1 MGGMHE
7 AEPAGKKMLVRV
19 REFDVGRDLRAVE
32 ELERRCQVGLSGDQD
47 DDAAVEDKGSAQ
59 KKKTRSSKK
68 KGMSLYV
75 EQIGDPFSRVR
86 HAPDHVILVA
96 EYGEE
101 EEVVGVIK
109 ACTRMVSRG
118 KKKKHSSKQQCQF
131 VKVACLLGLRV
142 SPSHRCRRHIARAM
156 RANAMCDRQCTD
168 RHIDCFATYY
178 RRLGIAT
185 ELVRRAESWC
195 AARGAAYATM
205 ATTASNAA
213 SLSLF
218 AGRFAYAPFRRPVF
232 LGHPVH
238 RHRARVP
245 RAHRV
250 LRLPP
255 PLAAAAYAALLPPAA
270 AEFLPAD
277 LPALLAHKLTLG
289 TYLAVERGGGEDPS
303 RPPSFAM
310 LSVWDATRSLRLR
323 VGGAPALL
331 RASLAA
337 ARALDRHAPWLQVP
351 SVPDI
356 FRPFGTYLLYGVRM
370 SGPEGPALLRSLCR
384 HAHNVARK
392 NPACAVLAAD
402 LGPEDPAAAA
412 VPHWPRFSC
421 DEDVWCIKKLA
432 ANGNA
437 DGDDKEDDDWTTSP
451 PAGLL
456 FVDPREF

>member
-1 MGGMHE
+1 MGVMDE
-7 AEPAGKKMLVRV
+7 AEPMKNTMIRV
-19 REFDVGRDLRAVE
+19 REFDVARDLLAVE
-32 ELERRCQVGLSGDQD
+32 ELERLCQVGLSGDQ
-47 DDAAVEDKGSAQ
+47 GSDHDGGGAEKK
-59 KKKTRSSKK
+59 KKKTSSKNNNK
-68 KGMSLYV
+68 KRGMSLHV
-75 EQIGDPFSRVR
+75 EQIGDPFARVR

-118 KKKKHSSKQQCQF
+118 KKKHSFSSSKPQF

-142 SPSHRCRRHIARAM
+142 SPSHR
-156 RANAMCDRQCTD
+156 
-168 RHIDCFATYY
+168 
-178 RRLGIAT
+178 RLGIAT

-195 AARGAAYATM
+195 SSRGAAYATM
-205 ATTASNAA
+205 ATTSSNTA
-213 SLSLF
+213 SLALF
-218 AGRFAYAPFRRPVF
+218 AGRFAYAPFRRPAF

-255 PLAAAAYAALLPPAA
+255 PLAAAAYAALLPPSA

-277 LPALLAHKLTLG
+277 LPSLLAHKLTLG
-289 TYLAVERGGGEDPS
+289 TYLAVDRRSAGAGGGPAP
-303 RPPSFAM
+303 PPSFAL

-337 ARALDRHAPWLQVP
+337 ARALDAGAPWLRVP

-356 FRPFGTYLLYGVRM
+356 FRPFGTYLMYGLRM
-370 SGPEGPALLRSLCR
+370 GGPEGPALLRSLCR

-392 NPACAVLAAD
+392 NPACAVVAAD
-402 LGPEDPAAAA
+402 LGPEDPAAAV
-412 VPHWPRFSC
+412 VPHWPKFSC
-421 DEDVWCIKKLA
+421 DEDVWCIKKL
-432 ANGNA
+432 GNA
-437 DGDDKEDDDWTTSP
+437 AAAGDNGEDDDDDWTAAAP
-451 PAGLL
+451 HGVL

>member
-1 MGGMHE
+1 MGVMDE
-7 AEPAGKKMLVRV
+7 AEPMKKTMIRV
-19 REFDVGRDLRAVE
+19 REFDVARDLLAVE
-32 ELERRCQVGLSGDQD
+32 ELERLCQVGLSGDQGSD
-47 DDAAVEDKGSAQ
+47 PAADHGSGGGAEK
-59 KKKTRSSKK
+59 KKKTSNKNNKK
-68 KGMSLYV
+68 RGMSLHV
-75 EQIGDPFSRVR
+75 EQIGDPFARVR

-118 KKKKHSSKQQCQF
+118 KKKHSFSSSKPQF

-142 SPSHRCRRHIARAM
+142 SPSHR
-156 RANAMCDRQCTD
+156 
-168 RHIDCFATYY
+168 
-178 RRLGIAT
+178 RLGIAT
-185 ELVRRAESWC
+185 ELVGRAELWC
-195 AARGAAYATM
+195 SARGAAYATM
-205 ATTASNAA
+205 ATTSSNAA
-213 SLSLF
+213 SLALF
-218 AGRFAYAPFRRPVF
+218 AGRFSYAPFRRPAF

-245 RAHRV
+245 RRHRV

-255 PLAAAAYAALLPPAA
+255 PLAAAAYAALLPPSA

-277 LPALLAHKLTLG
+277 LPSLLAHKLTLG
-289 TYLAVERGGGEDPS
+289 TYLAIDRRSGGAGDT
-303 RPPSFAM
+303 PPSFAL

-337 ARALDRHAPWLQVP
+337 ARALDAGAPWLRVP

-356 FRPFGTYLLYGVRM
+356 FRPFGTYLMYGLRM
-370 SGPEGPALLRSLCR
+370 GGPEGPALLRSLCR

-392 NPACAVLAAD
+392 NPACAVVAAD
-402 LGPEDPAAAA
+402 LGPEDPAAAV
-412 VPHWPRFSC
+412 VPHWPKFSC
-421 DEDVWCIKKLA
+421 DEDVWCIKKL
-432 ANGNA
+432 GNA
-437 DGDDKEDDDWTTSP
+437 AACDSDDGDEDDWTTA
-451 PAGLL
+451 PAPGVL

>member
-1 MGGMHE
+1 MGVVDE
-7 AEPAGKKMLVRV
+7 AEPMKKTMIRV
-19 REFDVGRDLRAVE
+19 REFDVAGDLRAVE
-32 ELERRCQVGLSGDQD
+32 ELERLCQVGLSGDQGSD
-47 DDAAVEDKGSAQ
+47 PAADHDGGAEEKKRSGKKKQ
-59 KKKTRSSKK
+59 KKKS
-68 KGMSLYV
+68 GMSLYV
-75 EQIGDPFSRVR
+75 EQIGDPFARVR
-86 HAPDHVILVA
+86 HAPDHVMLVA
-96 EYGEE
+96 VYGEE

-118 KKKKHSSKQQCQF
+118 KKKHSFSSSKQQF

-142 SPSHRCRRHIARAM
+142 SPSH
-156 RANAMCDRQCTD
+156 
-168 RHIDCFATYY
+168 

-205 ATTASNAA
+205 ATTESNAA
-213 SLSLF
+213 SLALF

-255 PLAAAAYAALLPPAA
+255 PLAAAAYAALLPPSA

-277 LPALLAHKLTLG
+277 LPALLNHKLTLG
-289 TYLAVERGGGEDPS
+289 TYLAIERGGPEDPA
-303 RPPSFAM
+303 RPPSFAV

-323 VGGAPALL
+323 VGGAPTLL

-356 FRPFGTYLLYGVRM
+356 FRPFGTYLLYGLRM

-402 LGPEDPAAAA
+402 LGPEDPAAAV
-412 VPHWPRFSC
+412 VPHWPKFSC
-421 DEDVWCIKKLA
+421 DEDVWCIKKLGA
-432 ANGNA
+432 TADGNA
-437 DGDDKEDDDWTTSP
+437 AGDDTEDDWTTSP
-451 PAGLL
+451 PPGVL

>member
-1 MGGMHE
+1 MGVMDE
-7 AEPAGKKMLVRV
+7 AEPIKKTMIRV
-19 REFDVGRDLRAVE
+19 REFDVAGDLRAIE
-32 ELERRCQVGLSGDQD
+32 ELERLCQVGLSGDQ
-47 DDAAVEDKGSAQ
+47 AADHVAGGPEKN
-59 KKKTRSSKK
+59 KKKEKK
-68 KGMSLYV
+68 TGMSLHV
-75 EQIGDPFSRVR
+75 QQIGDPFARVR

-118 KKKKHSSKQQCQF
+118 KKKHSSKPQF

-142 SPSHRCRRHIARAM
+142 SPSH
-156 RANAMCDRQCTD
+156 
-168 RHIDCFATYY
+168 

-205 ATTASNAA
+205 ATTESNAA
-213 SLSLF
+213 SLALF
-218 AGRFAYAPFRRPVF
+218 AGRFRYAPFRRPAF

-245 RAHRV
+245 RCHRV
-250 LRLPP
+250 IRLPP
-255 PLAAAAYAALLPPAA
+255 PLAAAAYAALLPPSA

-289 TYLAVERGGGEDPS
+289 TYLAVERRRAGAGGAAGGHQA
-303 RPPSFAM
+303 PPSFAL

-337 ARALDRHAPWLQVP
+337 ARALDAGAPWLRVP

-356 FRPFGTYLLYGVRM
+356 FRPFGTYLLYGLRM
-370 SGPEGPALLRSLCR
+370 AGPEGPALLRSLCR

-392 NPACAVLAAD
+392 NPACAVVAAD
-402 LGPEDPAAAA
+402 LGADDPAAAV
-412 VPHWPRFSC
+412 VPHWPKFSC
-421 DEDVWCIKKLA
+421 DEDVWCIKKLGA
-432 ANGNA
+432 AADCNA
-437 DGDDKEDDDWTTSP
+437 AAGDEDDDWTTAP
-451 PAGLL
+451 PPGVL

>member
-1 MGGMHE
+1 MGVMDE
-7 AEPAGKKMLVRV
+7 AEARKKTMIRV
-19 REFDVGRDLRAVE
+19 REFDVERDLRAVE
-32 ELERRCQVGLSGDQD
+32 VLERRCQVGLSGDQGP
-47 DDAAVEDKGSAQ
+47 DAAVADHDGGAER
-59 KKKTRSSKK
+59 KKTRSRKK
-68 KGMSLYV
+68 KKRGMSLYV
-75 EQIGDPFSRVR
+75 EQIGDPFARVR
-86 HAPDHVILVA
+86 HAADYVMLVA

-109 ACTRMVSRG
+109 SCTRMVSRG
-118 KKKKHSSKQQCQF
+118 KKRQSFSSSKQY

-142 SPSHRCRRHIARAM
+142 SPSH
-156 RANAMCDRQCTD
+156 
-168 RHIDCFATYY
+168 

-195 AARGAAYATM
+195 AARGAVYATI

-238 RHRARVP
+238 RHRVRVP
-245 RAHRV
+245 GAHRV

-255 PLAAAAYAALLPPAA
+255 PLAAAAYAALLPSAT

-289 TYLAVERGGGEDPS
+289 TYLAIERGPDPAL
-303 RPPSFAM
+303 PLSFAL

-323 VGGAPALL
+323 LGGAPTIL

-356 FRPFGTYLLYGVRM
+356 FRPFGTYLLYGLRM
-370 SGPEGPALLRSLCR
+370 SGPEGPALLRSLCK

-402 LGPEDPAAAA
+402 LGPDDPAVAA
-412 VPHWPRFSC
+412 VPHWPKFSC
-421 DEDVWCIKKLA
+421 DEDVWCIKKLGA
-432 ANGNA
+432 ATAVNGNA
-437 DGDDKEDDDWTTSP
+437 GNDNEDDWTTSP
-451 PAGLL
+451 PAGVL

>member
-1 MGGMHE
+1 MGVVDE
-7 AEPAGKKMLVRV
+7 VEPMKKTMIRV
-19 REFDVGRDLRAVE
+19 REFDVARDLRAVE
-32 ELERRCQVGLSGDQD
+32 ELERLCQVGLSGDQSSD
-47 DDAAVEDKGSAQ
+47 DPAADDGGAE
-59 KKKTRSSKK
+59 KKKRRRSGKTKK
-68 KGMSLYV
+68 KRGMSLYV
-75 EQIGDPFSRVR
+75 EQIGDPFARVR
-86 HAPDHVILVA
+86 HAPDHVMLVA

-118 KKKKHSSKQQCQF
+118 KKKKQSFSSSKQF

-142 SPSHRCRRHIARAM
+142 SPSH
-156 RANAMCDRQCTD
+156 
-168 RHIDCFATYY
+168 

-205 ATTASNAA
+205 ATTESNAA
-213 SLSLF
+213 SLALF

-255 PLAAAAYAALLPPAA
+255 PLAAAAYAALLPPSA

-277 LPALLAHKLTLG
+277 LLALLNHKLTLG
-289 TYLAVERGGGEDPS
+289 TYLAIERGGPEDPA
-303 RPPSFAM
+303 RPPSFAL

-323 VGGAPALL
+323 VGGAPTLL

-337 ARALDRHAPWLQVP
+337 ARALDRHAPWLQLP

-356 FRPFGTYLLYGVRM
+356 FRPFGTYLMYGLRM

-402 LGPEDPAAAA
+402 LGPEDPAAAV
-412 VPHWPRFSC
+412 VPHWTKFSC
-421 DEDVWCIKKLA
+421 DEDVWCIKKLGATADSNA
-432 ANGNA
+432 A
-437 DGDDKEDDDWTTSP
+437 GDDTEDDWTTSP
-451 PAGLL
+451 APGVL

>member
-1 MGGMHE
+1 MGVMMDE
-7 AEPAGKKMLVRV
+7 AEPMKKTMIRV
-19 REFDVGRDLRAVE
+19 REFDVARDLRAVE
-32 ELERRCQVGLSGDQD
+32 ELELRCQVGLSGDQSSD
-47 DDAAVEDKGSAQ
+47 DPAADHDGGAERKKRSG
-59 KKKTRSSKK
+59 KKKKR
-68 KGMSLYV
+68 GMSLYV
-75 EQIGDPFSRVR
+75 EQIGDPFARVR
-86 HAPDHVILVA
+86 HAPDHVMLVA
-96 EYGEE
+96 EYGDE

-118 KKKKHSSKQQCQF
+118 KKTTQSFSSSSKQF

-142 SPSHRCRRHIARAM
+142 SPSH
-156 RANAMCDRQCTD
+156 
-168 RHIDCFATYY
+168 

-205 ATTASNAA
+205 ATTESNAA
-213 SLSLF
+213 SLALF

-255 PLAAAAYAALLPPAA
+255 PLAAAAYAALLPPHA

-289 TYLAVERGGGEDPS
+289 TYLAIERGGGPEDAARPS
-303 RPPSFAM
+303 SFA
-310 LSVWDATRSLRLR
+310 LVSVWDATRSLRLR

-337 ARALDRHAPWLQVP
+337 ARALDSHAPWLRVP

-356 FRPFGTYLLYGVRM
+356 FRPFGTYLLYGLRM

-402 LGPEDPAAAA
+402 LGPEDPAAAV
-412 VPHWPRFSC
+412 VPHWAKFSC
-421 DEDVWCIKKLA
+421 DEDVWCIKKLGA
-432 ANGNA
+432 ATGGNA
-437 DGDDKEDDDWTTSP
+437 AGDEDEDDWTTSP
-451 PAGLL
+451 PPGVL